1 MEGIKESRTFLRNS
15 NFKKEVYG
23 LKQLALF
30 DTKSLKHAYSLV
42 NSLPDYAQTP
52 LIQMPRLSELLDIG
66 SLHCKYEG
74 DRFGGS
80 SFKSL
85 GLSNAVI
92 VAVERI
98 LTNTFGLKVEIADL
112 IAGKYKSETS
122 SMTFAAATSGNH
134 GYALAWISGQL
145 GAKCKIYCA
154 TDVSRNR
161 ISRIQGLG
169 AEVISVEGSFDRAVE
184 LCNQQSQLHGDIV
197 ISNVIQEG
205 FEDVPKLIMN
215 GYGIIAKEISMQLG
229 DAFPTHIFVGGG
241 GGRLAASIAAF
252 YSIETKFG
260 SPKIIVVEPDKSDCI
275 FQSIKNS
282 ALSTSSEQGD
292 SFMTGLVVNKPSPI
306 AWDILENN
314 AFASIT
320 ISDAAALEVLRAV
333 NAGTY
338 GDRPLTIGETGI
350 AALAGLVL
358 ASRSSAIRSELEITK
373 ESNIVVIACEGVID
387 QDLLDALLAQPESEM
402 ESL

>member
-1 MEGIKESRTFLRNS
+1 MESAKESRTFLKNS
-15 NFKKEVYG
+15 NFKKDVYG
-23 LKQLALF
+23 LKQLALL
-30 DTKSLKHAYSLV
+30 DTNSFNHAYSLV
-42 NSLPDYAQTP
+42 NSLPDYAHTP
-52 LIQMPRLSELLDIG
+52 LIQMPRLSELLNIG
-66 SLHCKYEG
+66 NLHCKYEG
-74 DRFGGS
+74 DRFGGA

-98 LTNTFGLKVEIADL
+98 LKSTYELKVEITDL
-112 IAGKYKSETS
+112 IARKYKSEIS

-134 GYALAWISGQL
+134 GYALAWISSQF

-161 ISRIQGLG
+161 ISRIQSLG
-169 AEVISVEGSFDRAVE
+169 AEVISVAGSFDRAVE
-184 LCNQQSQLHGDIV
+184 LCNQQSQLHGDTV
-197 ISNVIQEG
+197 ISNAVQEG

-252 YSIETKFG
+252 YSIETQFG
-260 SPKIIVVEPDKSDCI
+260 SPKIVVVEPDKSDCI
-275 FQSIKNS
+275 FQSIKNG
-282 ALSTSSEQGD
+282 ALSTSSAQGD
-292 SFMTGLVVNKPSPI
+292 SFMTGLVVSKPSPI
-306 AWDILENN
+306 AWDILENT

-320 ISDAAALEVLRAV
+320 ISDAVALEVLRAV

-338 GDRPLTIGETGI
+338 GDQPIAIGETGI
-350 AALAGLVL
+350 AAMAGLVL
-358 ASRSSAIRSELEITK
+358 ASCSSAIRSELEITK

-387 QDLLDALLAQPESEM
+387 QDLLDALLAKPESEM
-402 ESL
+402 DSL

>member
-1 MEGIKESRTFLRNS
+1 MESVKESRTFLRNS

-23 LKQLALF
+23 LKQLALL
-30 DTKSLKHAYSLV
+30 DTNSFNHAYSLV
-42 NSLPDYAQTP
+42 NSLPDYAETP

-66 SLHCKYEG
+66 SLYCKYEG

-85 GLSNAVI
+85 GLSSAVI

-98 LTNTFGLKVEIADL
+98 LTSTYELKVEIADL
-112 IAGKYKSETS
+112 IAGKYKIETS
-122 SMTFAAATSGNH
+122 SITFAAATSGNH
-134 GYALAWISGQL
+134 GYALAWISSQL

-154 TDVSRNR
+154 TDVSKNR
-161 ISRIQGLG
+161 IARIESMG

-184 LCNQQSQLHGDIV
+184 LCNEQSQLHGDIV
-197 ISNVIQEG
+197 ISNVVQEG

-215 GYGIIAKEISMQLG
+215 GYGIIAKEISIQLG

-275 FQSIKNS
+275 FQSIKS
-282 ALSTSSEQGD
+282 GALSTSSAQGD
-292 SFMTGLVVNKPSPI
+292 SFMTGLVVKKPSPI
-306 AWDILENN
+306 AWDILENT

-338 GDRPLTIGETGI
+338 GDQPIAIGETGI
-350 AALAGLVL
+350 AAMAGLVL

-387 QDLLDALLAQPESEM
+387 QDLLDALLAKPESEM

>member
-1 MEGIKESRTFLRNS
+1 MKNIDDFPCILRNLS
-15 NFKKEVYG
+15 YKKEIYG
-23 LKQLALF
+23 PSQVALF
-30 DTKSLKHAYSLV
+30 DTKSFNSAYSV
-42 NSLPDYAQTP
+42 VTSLPDYAETP
-52 LIQMPRLSELLDIG
+52 LIQLPRLAEILGIS

-85 GLSNAVI
+85 GLSSAVI

-112 IAGKYKSETS
+112 IAGKYKNETS

-154 TDVSRNR
+154 ADVSRNR
-161 ISRIQGLG
+161 ISRIQSLG

-197 ISNVIQEG
+197 ISNVVQEG

-275 FQSIKNS
+275 FQSIKS
-282 ALSTSSEQGD
+282 GALSTSSAQGD

-320 ISDAAALEVLRAV
+320 ISDAAALKVLRAV

-338 GDRPLTIGETGI
+338 GDRPIAIGETGV
-350 AALAGLVL
+350 AAMASLVL

-387 QDLLDALLAQPESEM
+387 QDLLDALLANPESEL